1 MNARSQGIG
10 TAWGVLLSGGV
21 VARSI
26 AFLFSIVAARALQP
40 AGYGAM
46 ALGVVVATVASTF
59 IINVTIGL
67 PPLLSRH
74 SQKGN
79 QDSYYSHALVAVVVV
94 LGATLLVVI
103 AAAGPIGVSR
113 WMLVGVAANILGFA
127 FLSTYKAV
135 QAAAERTGKL
145 VAAVVVA
152 NVLQLVAALTAVV
165 VGWRSPALFL
175 TIFGLSSVLGVLIL
189 EGAAPSPFRFSLRG
203 LGRGPL
209 LEIGRLA
216 TPILVQA
223 VFYPIWFG
231 ADIVLLQ
238 ALAPGPAVGQYAVAK
253 NLTNVLYT
261 APAAM
266 ATVISPR
273 LIGANRTE
281 LRGVLARTLGLTA
294 CITIPALTVLAL
306 AGAILVVL
314 LFGKGYL
321 PAAGPLPLLGIGM
334 ALHGFYL
341 VLQSTW
347 VGLGRTRI
355 VPIAM
360 GAAMVV
366 TIVTGLALIP
376 THGAAGAAIA
386 FAAGAAVQLAVI
398 GLPTLLAVLPSAPLE
413 PSAMDPVAGEPVAV
427 EPVATP

>member
-40 AGYGAM
+40 SGYGAM
-46 ALGVVVATVASTF
+46 AFGLVVATVASTF

-67 PPLLSRH
+67 PPFLSRH
-74 SQKGN
+74 SPKGN

-94 LGATLLVVI
+94 LSATLLVVI
-103 AAAGPIGVSR
+103 AVSGPIGVSG

-135 QAAAERTGKL
+135 QAATERTGKI
-145 VAAVVVA
+145 VAAVIVA
-152 NVLQLVAALTAVV
+152 NVLQLVAALAAVV
-165 VGWRSPALFL
+165 LGWRSPALFL
-175 TIFGLSSVLGVLIL
+175 IIFGLSSVVGVLIL
-189 EGAAPSPFRFSLRG
+189 EAAAPSPFRFSRRG
-203 LGRGPL
+203 LSRDPL

-216 TPILVQA
+216 TPVLVQA

-238 ALAPGPAVGQYAVAK
+238 ALAPGPAVGEYAVAK
-253 NLTNVLYT
+253 TLTNVLYT
-261 APAAM
+261 APGAM
-266 ATVISPR
+266 ATVIAPR
-273 LIGANRTE
+273 VAGASRTE
-281 LRGVLARTLGLTA
+281 LRGVLGRTLGLTA
-294 CITIPALTVLAL
+294 CITIPAVIVLAL
-306 AGAILVVL
+306 GGGILVVL
-314 LFGKGYL
+314 IYGKGYL
-321 PAAGPLPLLGIGM
+321 PAAGPLAMLGLGM

-341 VLQSTW
+341 ILQSTW
-347 VGLGRTRI
+347 VGIGHTRI

-366 TIVTGLALIP
+366 TIVAGLALIP
-376 THGAAGAAIA
+376 THGAVGAAIA

-398 GLPTLLAVLPSAPLE
+398 GVPTLMVVLPSAKRA
-413 PSAMDPVAGEPVAV
+413 PSAMDPVAGEPVPAEGVAV
-427 EPVATP
+427 P